1 MVADIHDR
9 YDGKGD
15 ASIIELFARTWRA
28 VPHVAWATICAGF
41 LVGLVVLAG
50 ILVASLFASVTVAF
64 VIGVLLAIAAGL
76 FLGARW
82 SLIVPVIVIERQ
94 NRPGAFAR
102 SGELVFPHRRTVV
115 GVLLVSVVVAGGID
129 SGLGALVAYG
139 LHGWVETW
147 LTDVLD
153 GVIFS
158 SALVA
163 VSTSLYYGLLEARPP
178 SGREGHRT
186 RPRQLQPWA
195 EDVSRLAR

>member
-1 MVADIHDR
+1 MIAFDTDVLTEILL
-9 YDGKGD
+9 GD
-15 ASIIELFARTWRA
+15 AAFAARA
-28 VPHVAWATICAGF
+28 A
-41 LVGLVVLAG
+41 
-50 ILVASLFASVTVAF
+50 
-64 VIGVLLAIAAGL
+64 AIPVHQQA
-76 FLGARW
+76 
-82 SLIVPVIVIERQ
+82 VPVIVIERQ

-102 SGELVFPHRRTVV
+102 SGELVLPHRRTVV

-129 SGLGALVAYG
+129 IGLGALVAYG

-178 SGREGHRT
+178 SGKEGHRT